1 MIRTGDYASV
11 KKGVEK
17 GRVIKISGDL
27 VYLDVDGFEIPFQKN
42 EVIRIPEPGSVIGQ
56 PNDSPTTVSVG
67 KIDFADLGIQQ
78 AGLGIRLIENDEK
91 KDFQIYVLNPTAHPL
106 QCRIFEEKNRHWT
119 LIFEAKV
126 EDRNYLEGPIFTENE
141 VARLDRLMIQFLF
154 TPLRVY
160 ENCLPPI
167 QEEHNGMAKRML
179 KSGTFTDHAGM
190 KLWVWKGKA
199 EMHREWLEQAAPK
212 PGDIPT
218 PKPPVNKGMTEDEI
232 DLHIEE
238 LMENF
243 SGMSKHEILLA
254 QISACRKKIESCIL
268 NKTQKLLVIHGIG
281 SGRLKEEVIKLV
293 SEYEHLRWKP
303 ASPQFHGAGAMNIF
317 FV

>member
-1 MIRTGDYASV
+1 MIRTGDFASV
-11 KKGVEK
+11 KKGIEK
-17 GRVIKISGDL
+17 GRVVRITGDL
-27 VYLDVDGFEIPFQKN
+27 VYLDVDGFEIPYQMN
-42 EVIRIPEPGSVIGQ
+42 EVIRIPERGSAPGQ
-56 PNDSPTTVSVG
+56 PGVGQNDVSG
-67 KIDFADLGIQQ
+67 EGIDFEFLGIQQ
-78 AGLGIRLIENDEK
+78 AALAIRLIENEEK

-106 QCRIFEEKNRHWT
+106 QCRIFEEKNRHWN

-126 EDRNYLEGPIFTENE
+126 EDRNYLEGPLIPESE

-160 ENCLPPI
+160 ENCLLPI
-167 QEEHNGMAKRML
+167 QEEHSGMARRML

-199 EMHREWLEQAAPK
+199 ELHQEMLELAAPK
-212 PGDIPT
+212 PEDIPS
-218 PKPPVNKGMTEDEI
+218 PKQPVNKGMTEDEI

-243 SGMSKHEILLA
+243 SGMGKHEILIT
-254 QISACRKKIESCIL
+254 QINACRKKIDSCIL

-293 SEYEHLRWKP
+293 AEYEHLRWKP